1 LLFRN
6 LVIGLLVI
14 LGAVPVLAQGI
25 GFYPIAGDVVSDVS
39 GVAVDG
45 RTIYFY
51 QTHPDSGRTE
61 DLIGPSGAALVAGR
75 FALNAFGDW
84 RMEIIPGKYY
94 VATVNTDGYG
104 AGPVEVMITG
114 KGYEIVPTLHL
125 IAGGGVSPGL
135 PIPPAPWEAY
145 PRIEKIK
152 FGERLYQSALVTETD
167 KFIVSGQ
174 PKISARVT
182 CPLGIN
188 TNSIR
193 MVQSAKIEEGIPEK
207 TFNVRA
213 ASITTVQGADPS
225 PTEISFI
232 YDFKAEGE
240 TLPDGEQT
248 LTFRAQ
254 SSSGLSTQEVT
265 RVSILAGAL
274 EIIGDPIAAPSPLE
288 LGKDKQV
295 TLQYGLSKDGNV
307 DIYIFDISAR
317 ILKKFTFNAGEPGG
331 QAGGRVNPNKVTW
344 NLITDQ
350 GDHAPAGILLFNI
363 VDRDNN
369 KVLGKG
375 KITLATKIRN

>member
-1 LLFRN
+1 MKKLLFIF
-6 LVIGLLVI
+6 LIYCVF
-14 LGAVPVLAQGI
+14 GATPVLAQGI
-25 GFYPIAGDVVSDVS
+25 GFYPIVGDVVSDVS

-51 QTHPDSGRTE
+51 QTHPDLGRTE
-61 DLIGPSGAALVAGR
+61 DIIGPSGAALVAAR

-114 KGYEIVPTLHL
+114 KGYEIVSTLHL
-125 IAGGGVSPGL
+125 VPGGGVAPGL

-152 FGERLYQSALVTETD
+152 FGERLYQPQLITETE
-167 KFIVSGQ
+167 KFIVSSQ

-193 MVQSAKIEEGIPEK
+193 MVQAADIEKGIPEK
-207 TFNVRA
+207 TYNVRA
-213 ASITTVQGADPS
+213 ASITTVLGAAPT

-240 TLPDGEQT
+240 TLPDGDQT

-254 SSSGLSTQEVT
+254 SASGLSTQEVT

-274 EIIGDPIAAPSPLE
+274 DVIGEPIAFPSPAVQ
-288 LGKDKQV
+288 GIDKQV

-317 ILKKFTFNAGEPGG
+317 ILKKFSFNAGEPGG
-331 QAGGRVNPNKVTW
+331 QAGGTINPNKVTW

-350 GDHAPAGILLFNI
+350 GDPAPAGILLFNI

-369 KVLGKG
+369 KVLKKG
-375 KITLATKIRN
+375 KITLVTKIR